1 MSNSVIDSKTQEHN
15 FGFWPV
21 TEKVKTTL
29 NLVEISTGN
38 FGITYVASYSG
49 VKDGKVSGGPVPIS
63 GNGDHTVNEDPKVVV
78 KISNY
83 ADSGTHISMHII
95 ITVAIPVLGTK
106 TIFDAT
112 LGGEYKLSG
121 WTAIVNHISEI
132 FQKSN

>member
-1 MSNSVIDSKTQEHN
+1 MSNSVIDSKTQEHS

-29 NLVEISTGN
+29 TLVEIDPGN

-49 VKDGKVSGGPVPIS
+49 VKDGNVSGGPVSIP
-63 GNGDHTVNEDPKVVV
+63 GNGNYKVNDDPEVVV
-78 KISNY
+78 KVSNY
-83 ADSGTHISMHII
+83 SESDTYISMHIV

-112 LGGEYKLSG
+112 LGGEYGLSG
-121 WTAIVNHISEI
+121 WSAMVSHISKI
-132 FQKSN
+132 SQKPN